1 MKKGLLFLS
10 VAITI
15 FILVILANVLLKV
28 RAGVLASPVSTLPPT
43 ATLAPVDT
51 ATQVDTPTLQPTN
64 TAIVLPTVS
73 PFISA
78 QEAVFIASSA
88 LGNPKV
94 YSVDTVTRYGMDVYQ
109 VNFSSGA
116 IVFVS
121 PQGHILTITSLQSN
135 VAAPTQVQQPNL
147 NNSKAP
153 SSSNNNNNM
162 MITAGMIK
170 GSHYAK

>member
-1 MKKGLLFLS
+1 MKKSLLFLS
-10 VAITI
+10 AAITI

-28 RAGVLASPVSTLPPT
+28 RASVLASSVNTSVPTDTVAPV
-43 ATLAPVDT
+43 ATIAPVDT
-51 ATQVDTPTLQPTN
+51 ATQGDTPTLLPTN
-64 TAIVLPTVS
+64 TAIVSSTVS

-78 QEAVFIASSA
+78 QEAVFIAASA
-88 LGNPKV
+88 LGNTKV

-135 VAAPTQVQQPNL
+135 AAAPTPTQQANS
-147 NNSKAP
+147 NNSPAP
-153 SSSNNNNNM
+153 SSSNQNHDDS
-162 MITAGMIK
+162 G
-170 GSHYAK
+170 GDD